1 MFSAVAALTATLAA
15 PAAGADAVD
24 NYLAKI
30 PAGQISCDTDSK
42 YWTNASD
49 AETFALVDAAGTLR
63 SHYFGNKM
71 KVNYLVN
78 LKSGMCPEDCSY

>member
-15 PAAGADAVD
+15 PAAGAVD

-30 PAGQISCDTDSK
+30 PAGQISSDTDSK

-63 SHYFGNKM
+63 RHYFGNKM
-71 KVNYLVN
+71 QVNYLFN